1 MKIHILGICG
11 TFMGSLAALAVKAGM
26 QVTGQD
32 QNVYPPMS
40 TQLSSIGVGLID
52 GYDVTDIPDDIDL
65 LIVGNVMKRGMP
77 IIEYILNSKL
87 PFSSGPEFLS
97 RHILKKQHVLVVA
110 GTHGKTTT
118 TSMLTW
124 ILEYAGLHPGY
135 MIGGVANN
143 FSQSADLGAGKYFV
157 IEGDEY
163 DCAFFDK
170 RSKFLHYKPQTL
182 IVNNLEYDHADI
194 FDDLKAITTQ
204 FNHLLRILPSE
215 GHLVYPDND
224 QNVQRLLEM
233 GCWTNKQAF
242 NLSKVEVP
250 KNIVGRHN
258 VANAKA
264 AIVAAANVGVNANVA
279 TMALAEFKGVQRRME
294 LKGESN
300 AIKVYSD
307 FAHHPTAIRTTI
319 DSLSGQRVIAIVDLC
334 SNTMRAGIHKE
345 ALFSATEQAAETFFY
360 SKENLGW
367 TKDLPNIFYDKD
379 ALAKQLLAKL
389 QKGDVVLLMS
399 NGAFASFCE
408 QILHLI
414 HKSTLTIDI

>member
-52 GYDVTDIPDDIDL
+52 GYDITDIPEGIDL

-77 IIEYILNSKL
+77 IIEYMLNNKIK
-87 PFSSGPEFLS
+87 FMSGPEFLS
-97 RHILKKQHVLVVA
+97 KYILQEQHVLVVS

-118 TSMLTW
+118 TSMLAW

-135 MIGGVANN
+135 LIGGVANN
-143 FSQSADLGAGKYFV
+143 FAQSADLGAGKYFV

-194 FDDLKAITTQ
+194 FADLNAIITQ
-204 FNHLLRILPSE
+204 FHHLLRILPGE
-215 GHLVYPDND
+215 GLLVYPDND
-224 QNVQRLLEM
+224 SNVQKLLEK

-242 NLSKVEVP
+242 NNSIVEIP
-250 KNIVGRHN
+250 ANIVGVHN
-258 VANAKA
+258 IANAKA
-264 AIVAAANVGVNANVA
+264 AIAAAANAGVSANIA
-279 TMALAEFKGVQRRME
+279 CMALAEFKGVQRRME
-294 LKGESN
+294 LKGEAQS
-300 AIKVYSD
+300 IKVYSD
-307 FAHHPTAIRTTI
+307 FAHHPTAIRNTI
-319 DSLSGQRVIAIVDLC
+319 KSLAKNRVIAIVDLC
-334 SNTMRAGIHKE
+334 SNTMRAGIHKD
-345 ALFSATEQAAETFFY
+345 LLVPATKDAAETFFY
-360 SKENLGW
+360 SKEILEW
-367 TKDLPNIFYDKD
+367 TKDLPNVFYDKD
-379 ALAKQLLAKL
+379 LLAKRILELL
-389 QKGDVVLLMS
+389 QKNDIVLLMS
-399 NGAFASFCE
+399 NGAFASFCDQLLYVISNSE
-408 QILHLI
+408 
-414 HKSTLTIDI
+414 LTIEI